1 MPLPELTA
9 SIDTMLS
16 AENLGAFFASRWG
29 QYAMI
34 ITFFGLVITFLRVL
48 YGPKGFFRDPEW
60 DRWNEAALRKEEE
73 DAAQSAAVVRG
84 ETAAVSPV
92 AEGQVVPA
100 DAAPGSVAPVKVS
113 QPGSEAER
121 DG

>member
-73 DAAQSAAVVRG
+73 DAAQSAAAARG
-84 ETAAVSPV
+84 EAATASPT
-92 AEGQVVPA
+92 AGRQVVSA
-100 DAAPGSVAPVKVS
+100 DAAPGLADDAKVR
-113 QPGSEAER
+113 QPGAGAVR

>member
-16 AENLGAFFASRWG
+16 AENLGAFFATRWG

-60 DRWNEAALRKEEE
+60 DRWNEEALRKEEE
-73 DAAQSAAVVRG
+73 DAAQSAAAVRG
-84 ETAAVSPV
+84 ETATASPV
-92 AEGQVVPA
+92 AGHQGVPA
-100 DAAPGSVAPVKVS
+100 DAAPGLTADARGRQSDAGAVH
-113 QPGSEAER
+113 
-121 DG
+121 DD